1 MHKILWL
8 SGLGQTSNVSW
19 DRPNSDL
26 GRPKLSLD
34 RRLGGQTSNLG
45 RVEPINCLRPKKQF
59 WPAMPVIHF
68 LSNEAK
74 YTLSYKILICP
85 FSSLHVKINVCPG
98 DDLQTFYPSEADG

>member
-1 MHKILWL
+1 MFFRNTENEPTTPSPPARLQQAEYVLLLIHFVTKTFLTMHKILWL

-59 WPAMPVIHF
+59 
-68 LSNEAK
+68 
-74 YTLSYKILICP
+74 
-85 FSSLHVKINVCPG
+85 
-98 DDLQTFYPSEADG
+98 